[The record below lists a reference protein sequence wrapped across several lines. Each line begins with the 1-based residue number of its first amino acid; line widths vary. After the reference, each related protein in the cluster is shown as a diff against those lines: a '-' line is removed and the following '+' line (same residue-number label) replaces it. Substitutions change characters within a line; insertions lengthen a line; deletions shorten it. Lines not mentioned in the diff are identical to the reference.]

1 MPAVESGIRES
12 MANGVLNGHP
22 IVDVRVELH
31 DGSYHDTGSTD
42 AAFREAAAMAFEEAA
57 KKASQWYW
65 ASHASRRRGG
75 QQASQ
80 ASHFV

>member
-12 MANGVLNGHP
+12 MANGVLNGYP

-65 ASHASRRRGG
+65 
-75 QQASQ
+75 SQ
-80 ASHFV
+80 SCRSS